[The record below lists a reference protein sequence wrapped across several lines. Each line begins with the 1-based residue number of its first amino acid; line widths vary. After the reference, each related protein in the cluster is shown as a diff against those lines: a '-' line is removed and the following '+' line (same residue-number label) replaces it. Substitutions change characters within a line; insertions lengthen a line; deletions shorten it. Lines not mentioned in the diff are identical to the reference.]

1 MNVPSD
7 KNSGQAMV
15 LAIMALGGILIGAT
29 TIAGLLVYYQIQ
41 QATDITNSTMAIYA
55 ADTGLEWAFFDMFCN
70 TYTPSRC
77 AVPPT
82 QPGGLGNGATVV
94 SVQCED
100 ASNASL
106 ACSDPAVRKI
116 GAVGNSGHSYRALQ
130 ADL

>member
-1 MNVPSD
+1 
-7 KNSGQAMV
+7 MV

-55 ADTGLEWAFFDMFCN
+55 ADTGLEWGFFDMFCG

-77 AVPPT
+77 IVSPI
-82 QPGGLGNGATVV
+82 QPGALGNGAAVA
-94 SVQCED
+94 SVQCEN
-100 ASNASL
+100 SSGL
-106 ACSDPAVRKI
+106 QVSCSDSSVKRM
-116 GAVGNSGHSYRALQ
+116 GSVGTAGHSYRALQ